1 MITEVYFI
9 EGLYLY
15 TEVGSSGRG
24 VLASSEQGS
33 QVQLVVPGC
42 DKWTQR
48 RDASWILWIWWWIFK
63 ANIQVKGSK
72 ALVAKENR

>member
-1 MITEVYFI
+1 MITKVYFI

-33 QVQLVVPGC
+33 QVQLVAPGC
-42 DKWTQR
+42 VKRHR
-48 RDASWILWIWWWIFK
+48 RTPHWWWTFK
-63 ANIQVKGSK
+63 VNIQVKGFK
-72 ALVAKENR
+72 VTDAKENC

>member
-24 VLASSEQGS
+24 DEQGS
-33 QVQLVVPGC
+33 QVPLAVHVCQKDTSEGC
-42 DKWTQR
+42 VAGR
-48 RDASWILWIWWWIFK
+48 RIGGGYF
-63 ANIQVKGSK
+63 
-72 ALVAKENR
+72 R

>member
-24 VLASSEQGS
+24 VLASNEQGS
-33 QVQLVVPGC
+33 QVLLAIPVHVIGT
-42 DKWTQR
+42 KQR
-48 RDASWILWIWWWIFK
+48 GAS
-63 ANIQVKGSK
+63 
-72 ALVAKENR
+72 

>member
-24 VLASSEQGS
+24 VLASREQCS
-33 QVQLVVPGC
+33 QVQLVAPGRIAG
-42 DKWTQR
+42 TLQR
-48 RDASWILWIWWWIFK
+48 GASLDASLVVD
-63 ANIQVKGSK
+63 IQGEYPGEGTVDASY
-72 ALVAKENR
+72 

>member
-24 VLASSEQGS
+24 VLASREQCS
-33 QVQLVVPGC
+33 HVQLAVPGRVGRTPQ
-42 DKWTQR
+42 KGASL
-48 RDASWILWIWWWIFK
+48 DASLVVD
-63 ANIQVKGSK
+63 IQG
-72 ALVAKENR
+72 EYPGERI

>member
-15 TEVGSSGRG
+15 TEVGSSSRG
-24 VLASSEQGS
+24 MLASSEQGS

-42 DKWTQR
+42 VERTQQR
-48 RDASWILWIWWWIFK
+48 GEL
-63 ANIQVKGSK
+63 
-72 ALVAKENR
+72 

>member
-24 VLASSEQGS
+24 VLASREQCS
-33 QVQLVVPGC
+33 QVQLVAPGHVERTLQTGC
-42 DKWTQR
+42 VIGR
-48 RDASWILWIWWWIFK
+48 LI
-63 ANIQVKGSK
+63 GSGHS
-72 ALVAKENR
+72 R

>member
-15 TEVGSSGRG
+15 TEVRSSGRG

-33 QVQLVVPGC
+33 QVQLVVPGSV
-42 DKWTQR
+42 KRTQQR
-48 RDASWILWIWWWIFK
+48 GASWD
-63 ANIQVKGSK
+63 AT
-72 ALVAKENR
+72 LVVEFQGEYPDERI

>member
-24 VLASSEQGS
+24 VLASHEQRS
-33 QVQLVVPGC
+33 QVPLAVPVC
-42 DKWTQR
+42 VRKAQQR
-48 RDASWILWIWWWIFK
+48 GASQDASVGGGYSRLIT
-63 ANIQVKGSK
+63 
-72 ALVAKENR
+72 R

>member
-1 MITEVYFI
+1 MITEVYFL

-33 QVQLVVPGC
+33 QVELVVLVHVKRTQQRAVLQDAPLVVDIQGEYPGE
-42 DKWTQR
+42 R
-48 RDASWILWIWWWIFK
+48 I
-63 ANIQVKGSK
+63 
-72 ALVAKENR
+72 